1 VQRDVTLDFIKPE
14 KPAQHVYT
22 ERFNSA
28 YREDVLDAYIFDSI
42 QEAQTN
48 TEKQLEDYSSVH
60 THDALVSLPPYQF
73 KAIKSLNIALPPGN
87 KNGMV
92 ILIIIRI

>member
-42 QEAQTN
+42 QEAQAN
-48 TEKQLEDYSSVH
+48 TEILLEDYSVVR
-60 THDALVSLPPYQF
+60 THDALGGLPPYQF
-73 KAIKSLNIALPPGN
+73 KAMRS
-87 KNGMV
+87 
-92 ILIIIRI
+92 